1 MKPQTKNKNIAA
13 VRRLYE
19 ARGNPDIVNCARA

>member
-1 MKPQTKNKNIAA
+1 MKPQTESKNIAA

-19 ARGNPDIVNCARA
+19 ARGNPDIVKAI